1 MKKETLDTAI
11 QLGQIIALL
20 TPLANGSKDFN
31 SRLSRLRAR
40 VESQVVLAVVAAKT
54 EAGPRAELRIAEMH
68 QALHSAV
75 SRHVD
80 LPVLCEQAAKA
91 REVYSGKVIKG
102 TGRRNFASALLDD
115 VEAIKP
121 EPNLGKGSDQSQRAE
136 VAHAYASAVRNSVWL
151 PTLLRLELPLA
162 RATSENGR
170 LMAEYSTNQGRD
182 ALPKTL
188 RALCPSYKAADTA
201 LSIGRAQAPALAA
214 AGATPAPKRTRAKK
228 VSVKGDGLF
237 DVQVSVKAD
246 KLLAHPDIAAL
257 VRVTFKGV
265 EPEPT
270 LAQLLEKATTPVN
283 VSPDETPV
291 SVAQR
296 LVDDLVKGL
305 VARQKAADAE
315 RAAHRAQLEAAAA
328 ESAVAALRDMNP
340 ALVAALKKNPQ
351 LLQRV

>member
-1 MKKETLDTAI
+1 MMKKETLDTAI

-40 VESQVVLAVVAAKT
+40 VEGQVVLAVGCAKT

-68 QALHSAV
+68 QTLHSAV

-102 TGRRNFASALLDD
+102 TGRRNFASALLDE

-188 RALCPSYKAADTA
+188 RSLCPSYKAADTA

-214 AGATPAPKRTRAKK
+214 GATPAPKRPRAKK

-237 DVQVSVKAD
+237 DVQVTVKAD

-257 VRVTFKGV
+257 VRVTFKDA

-283 VSPDETPV
+283 VSPDESPV
-291 SVAQR
+291 NVAQR

-315 RAAHRAQLEAAAA
+315 RASIRAQAEALAA

-340 ALVAALKKNPQ
+340 SLVAALKKNPE